1 MTPAETLTAQ
11 VMALLRLPPAARA
24 LRCSR
29 IASLPLLGAALLLS
43 TPLPQPGHAQEAG
56 YGQSIPLGSQ
66 DRQMFGNGGA
76 GNGLGGTSSGLGITN
91 PMDLINRIR
100 RSTALD
106 DATPPASAVD
116 QALKALEE
124 QSLTPGGASPA
135 RPASTAG
142 MLQPAVQPL
151 QGAPVQASPRP

>member
-1 MTPAETLTAQ
+1 
-11 VMALLRLPPAARA
+11 MALLRLPLATRA
-24 LRCSR
+24 LRRSR
-29 IASLPLLGAALLLS
+29 IGSLHLLGAALLLS
-43 TPLPQPGHAQEAG
+43 APLPQPGHAQEAG
-56 YGQSIPLGSQ
+56 YGQSAPLGSQ

-76 GNGLGGTSSGLGITN
+76 GNGLGGSSSGLGITN

-124 QSLTPGGASPA
+124 QSLSPGGAAPG
-135 RPASTAG
+135 RPAPTAG
-142 MLQPAVQPL
+142 MLQPAQPAVP
-151 QGAPVQASPRP
+151 GAAFQASPRP